1 MKHILVVD
9 DTPTNLSFVESVL
22 KDKYKLALAKSG
34 ERAIKYLEKTQVD
47 LILLDIMMEGMD
59 GFETFEYIRKL
70 PMNQNT
76 PVVFLTADINVENE
90 IKGLNMGAVDFIRKP
105 FVPEVMLNRIARV
118 LQLEELMMDLEK
130 KVEEKTKQIEQISF
144 ETIATI
150 ASMIEAKDSYTKGHS
165 IRVSEYSARLAKKLG
180 WGEEKIQNLKYIALL
195 HDIGKVGIPDSVLN
209 KPGKLTEIEYGI
221 IKSHTTIGGDILR
234 EIETIPD
241 VSLGAKY
248 HHERYDGKGYPEGL
262 KGDEIPEV
270 AKIICICDAYDAMS
284 SRRVY
289 REKLPVEVILKQF
302 EEGKGTQFDAN
313 YTDVFLELIKEDE
326 LSVQEDTGK
335 QNCEK
340 TLSGESSL
348 LLNQFVKNIEEES
361 QKNEKQDI
369 LTGLLNRKNGEKEI
383 IEALQETSGCLAFI
397 DLDNLKKTNDIM
409 GHLAGDYA
417 IKSVGEVLLSFNE
430 NAIISRIGGG
440 EFLFFIKDT
449 NEEKAKARIEDIL
462 EAFHQRK
469 TENTYLSF
477 SSLSVGMCMTQKND
491 VYEEV
496 LKKADKALYHIK
508 QSGKAGYFMHTYTD
522 GANNRK
528 SSVDLNKI
536 VKNIM
541 DNRAR
546 QGTRNLEY
554 REFTKIYDFLHN
566 LVTRFGYNIHFLML
580 TLEPA
585 DYNQIDIEEQEYAM
599 ECMEKTVKEVLR
611 NIDVSTRFSSEQIL
625 VTLLDVQDKDVETI
639 AGRIFSGFHKTYHKN
654 AVNLSYD
661 IADLHNEKKEL

>member
-180 WGEEKIQNLKYIALL
+180 WEEEKIQNLKYIALL

-241 VSLGAKY
+241 VALGAKY

-262 KGDEIPEV
+262 EGDEIPEV

-302 EEGKGTQFDAN
+302 EEGKGTQFDAY

-340 TLSGESSL
+340 TLSGESAL

-528 SSVDLNKI
+528 ASVDLNKI
-536 VKNIM
+536 VKNLM
-541 DNRAR
+541 DNSAH

-599 ECMEKTVKEVLR
+599 ECMEKTIKEVLR

-661 IADLHNEKKEL
+661 IADLHNRKDI

>member
-90 IKGLNMGAVDFIRKP
+90 IKGLHMGAVDFIRKP

-221 IKSHTTIGGDILR
+221 IKSHTTIGGDILG

-241 VSLGAKY
+241 VALGAKY
-248 HHERYDGKGYPEGL
+248 HHERFDGKGYPEGL
-262 KGDEIPEV
+262 GGDEIPEV

-284 SRRVY
+284 SKRVY
-289 REKLPVEVILKQF
+289 RDKLPVEVIIKQF
-302 EEGKGTQFDAN
+302 EEGKGTQFDAY
-313 YTDVFLELIKEDE
+313 YTDVFLELIKDGE
-326 LSVQEDTGK
+326 LSVQEDTSK
-335 QNCEK
+335 QDGEK
-340 TLSGESSL
+340 TLSGESTL
-348 LLNQFVKNIEEES
+348 LLNQIVKNMEEET
-361 QKNEKQDI
+361 QKNEKFDL

-383 IEALQETSGCLAFI
+383 IEALQESSGCLAFI

-417 IKSVGEVLLSFNE
+417 IKGVGEVLLSFDE
-430 NAIISRIGGG
+430 NAIISRIGGD
-440 EFLFFIKDT
+440 EFLYYIKDT
-449 NEEKAKARIEDIL
+449 SEEKAKDRIEDIM
-462 EAFHQRK
+462 EAFQQKK

-477 SSLSVGMCMTQKND
+477 SSLSVGMCMTQRND
-491 VYEEV
+491 VYSEV
-496 LKKADKALYHIK
+496 LKKADRALYHMK
-508 QSGKAGYFMHTYTD
+508 QSGKAGYYMHTHTD
-522 GANNRK
+522 GVNNRK
-528 SSVDLNKI
+528 ASVDLNRI
-536 VKNIM
+536 VKNLM
-541 DNRAR
+541 DNRAP
-546 QGTRNLEY
+546 QGTRNLQY

-580 TLEPA
+580 TLEPE

-599 ECMEKTVKEVLR
+599 ECMEKTIKEVLR

-625 VTLLDVQDKDVETI
+625 VILLNAQDKDVEVI
-639 AGRIFSGFHKTYHKN
+639 AGRIFSGFHKIYHKN

-661 IADLHNEKKEL
+661 IADLHDGKDI

>member
-180 WGEEKIQNLKYIALL
+180 WEEEKIQNLKYIALL

-209 KPGKLTEIEYGI
+209 KPGNLTEIEYGI

-241 VSLGAKY
+241 VALGAKY

-302 EEGKGTQFDAN
+302 EEGKGTQFDAY
-313 YTDVFLELIKEDE
+313 YTDVFIELIKDGE
-326 LSVQEDTGK
+326 LLVPEDTGK

-536 VKNIM
+536 VKNLM
-541 DNRAR
+541 DNSAH

-661 IADLHNEKKEL
+661 IADLHNRKDI